1 MAPAAPAPWRT
12 RRRQDSLVAATVA
25 TFASL
30 QSAARWPKSR
40 LRNWGRRLLW
50 PLAFFGG
57 FFCCQKA
64 AIAGGFGLWRGS
76 LLHWLQAAR
85 HYVGYSVNDGLILLF
100 ATTLVVPLMARLKT
114 SPILGFL
121 LIGMV
126 LGPAGIDVIRHV
138 DVSHRIAEFGIIF
151 FLFETGLELSV
162 RKVIAM
168 RNDVFGLGMA
178 QFFLTGGLIASLSA
192 LVSPKLRF
200 GGCILVGGGLAL
212 SSSAFALQLLRD
224 KRQLGTRFGRASL
237 GVLLF
242 QDLAVVPLLVLAPLL
257 GNNLSSNFTVVLS
270 EAFGK
275 AVLALGIIAASG
287 HFLLQPLLA
296 FVKRSN
302 SSEAF
307 LAVTLGT
314 VLLSSSLTQAFGL
327 SESLG
332 AFVGG
337 VLVAETD
344 YKHQIEA
351 DIAPFRGMLLGLFF
365 VTVGFSFDVQ
375 LITNHW
381 FTVMP
386 LLVAL
391 LVLKSGVVIL
401 VKRSGGLSFASSVQ
415 ASALLAPGGE
425 FALVLFRLAE
435 QVGVL
440 GHEMVNVLVTTSVM
454 SMALTPLLAAAADV
468 VAKRLREKRG
478 LNTVEGRDEF
488 AAVSVERLAKAD
500 RGFVVIC
507 GYNVV
512 GRTICRLLDSE
523 GEAEYIVFEDDVKTA
538 KEART
543 VGLPVFLADPA
554 QRKVLEQF
562 KVGQARCVVVA
573 MESRNRTE
581 QVAATMRTT
590 YPKMPMVVRAHDEQH
605 VKWLEETLNVKAL
618 VPEMIAVRFG
628 TAVFS
633 RLGYPQD
640 EVKAVIQEQITLE
653 IAEIGRETDQA
664 SSVKGAAEDSATP
677 TKGTDEKS

>member
-1 MAPAAPAPWRT
+1 M
-12 RRRQDSLVAATVA
+12 
-25 TFASL
+25 
-30 QSAARWPKSR
+30 
-40 LRNWGRRLLW
+40 
-50 PLAFFGG
+50 
-57 FFCCQKA
+57 
-64 AIAGGFGLWRGS
+64 
-76 LLHWLQAAR
+76 
-85 HYVGYSVNDGLILLF
+85 GYSVNDGLILLF
-100 ATTLVVPLMARLKT
+100 ATTLVVPLMARLRT

-126 LGPAGIDVIRHV
+126 LGPAGLDVIRHV

-162 RKVIAM
+162 RKVISM

-192 LVSPKLRF
+192 FLFPNLHF
-200 GGCILVGGGLAL
+200 GGSLLMGGGLAL

-257 GNNLSSNFTVVLS
+257 GNNLSGSFAGVLS
-270 EAFGK
+270 VALGK
-275 AVLALGIIAASG
+275 AVLALSIIAGSG

-327 SESLG
+327 SETLG

-381 FTVMP
+381 FTVGP
-386 LLVAL
+386 LLLAL
-391 LVLKSGVVIL
+391 LLLKSGVVIAL
-401 VKRSGGLSFASSVQ
+401 KAPSRLSLASSLQ

-440 GHEMVNVLVTTSVM
+440 PHEMVKVLVTTSVL

-468 VAKRLREKRG
+468 LARRLREKRG
-478 LNTVEGRDEF
+478 LDGVEGRDEF
-488 AAVSVERLAKAD
+488 AAVSVKRLTKAD

-512 GRTICRLLDSE
+512 GRTICRLLDTE
-523 GEAEYIVFEDDVKTA
+523 NEAQYIVFEDDVKTA
-538 KEART
+538 REART
-543 VGLPVFLADPA
+543 AGLPVFLADSA
-554 QRKVLEQF
+554 KRKVLEQF

-581 QVAATMRTT
+581 QVATAMRTT
-590 YPKMPMVVRAHDEQH
+590 YPEMPMIVRAHDEEH
-605 VKWLEETLNVKAL
+605 VKWLEETLNVKAII
-618 VPEMIAVRFG
+618 PEMIAVRFG

-640 EVKAVIQEQITLE
+640 EARAVIQEQITME
-653 IAEIGRETDQA
+653 IAQMGNEMEEATSKSSGTSSKSDGNGTATET
-664 SSVKGAAEDSATP
+664 S
-677 TKGTDEKS
+677 